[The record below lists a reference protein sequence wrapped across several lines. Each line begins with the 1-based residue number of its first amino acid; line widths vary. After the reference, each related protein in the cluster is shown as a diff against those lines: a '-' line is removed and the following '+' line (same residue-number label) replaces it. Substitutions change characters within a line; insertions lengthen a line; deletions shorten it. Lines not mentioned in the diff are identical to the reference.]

1 MTCFSYFPFINVL
14 HSNNDM
20 FFLHPP
26 QDSRLT
32 FHTDICWPRLCKLLR
47 LTFQTLS
54 GCLDAFVFLYISV
67 CFCVF
72 VLLWISHL
80 SGTGR
85 FIHFDSA
92 PNSSGPW
99 LVFKLCPFEQVLTNC
114 LVSFNLQTAQPT
126 FTCCSSH
133 CSSHFLNMFPCP
145 ISSFTNLMFECTLR
159 ESECLAHWLGFSA
172 TSFLLHF
179 EHALLY
185 VSYCEILHNI
195 WYDSFYI
202 HLSPWTTKNCRNLV
216 FPSFQGTKQPQ
227 TIKNHLTDFTRYPS
241 QVTAHPTGS
250 NT

>member
-20 FFLHPP
+20 FFSIHLKT
-26 QDSRLT
+26 QDWHFTLISV
-32 FHTDICWPRLCKLLR
+32 DPDSANCWDWHFKHFQVVLMHLC
-47 LTFQTLS
+47 F
-54 GCLDAFVFLYISV
+54 CIFLY
-67 CFCVF
+67 VF
-72 VLLWISHL
+72 VYFFLLWISHL

-85 FIHFDSA
+85 FIIFDSA

-114 LVSFNLQTAQPT
+114 LVSFNLQTAQQT